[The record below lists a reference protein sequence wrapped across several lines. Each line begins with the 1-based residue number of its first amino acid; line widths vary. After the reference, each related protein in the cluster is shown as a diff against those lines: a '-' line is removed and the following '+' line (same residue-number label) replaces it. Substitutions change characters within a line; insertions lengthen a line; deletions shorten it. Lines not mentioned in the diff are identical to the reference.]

1 VIRLI
6 KKRKTEYKTM
16 SPDFNPQFS
25 KLGEI
30 LVYNGKATEGGVNE
44 ALAQQKT
51 TNDKIGMTLIEMG
64 MIEEDDFATAYS
76 QQLGYRK
83 ADNFI
88 LLEAD
93 STVAALI
100 PEDFARENRVLAVN
114 RNETTIIVAMEDPED
129 VVAID
134 SIKRLTN
141 LIPDILVSGP
151 TLLEK
156 SLDKVYG
163 EIQKTAEVAETID
176 SITVVSGDEGSQ
188 ETIDLSPDKASKEDA
203 PIVKL
208 VNLIFQ
214 ESIKE
219 RATDIHIEPME
230 KQVYVRIRIDGVLQV
245 IMTPPVSSL
254 SGLVTRIKILS
265 NLNIAEKRLPQDGR
279 FSIKSPGKDID
290 IRVSILPTVYG
301 EKIVMRLL
309 DKTGFDFNLTSLG
322 FPKQNL
328 GVFKKVINQ
337 PYGLVVV
344 SGPTG
349 SGKSTSLYAALKE
362 IKNEKTNITTVEDPV
377 EYQLDGVNQ
386 VQVFEDI
393 GLTFGSTL
401 RSILRQD
408 PDVLLIGEIRDG
420 ETADIAVKF
429 SLTGHLVFSTVHAN
443 DAPGTI
449 TRLLDIGIAPFLVG
463 SCLNLVMAQR
473 LVRRICNNCKKEY
486 SATPEELAMIGLDPA
501 RITDSLYHGKGCTEC
516 RNTGY
521 KGRLAIF
528 EMIPMARE
536 LRKLVFESANED
548 DIRETALNN
557 GMVTLREAGLA
568 RVLDGT
574 TTPEE
579 ILRSTVEDL

>member
-1 VIRLI
+1 
-6 KKRKTEYKTM
+6 M
-16 SPDFNPQFS
+16 S
-25 KLGEI
+25 
-30 LVYNGKATEGGVNE
+30 
-44 ALAQQKT
+44 
-51 TNDKIGMTLIEMG
+51 
-64 MIEEDDFATAYS
+64 
-76 QQLGYRK
+76 
-83 ADNFI
+83 
-88 LLEAD
+88 
-93 STVAALI
+93 
-100 PEDFARENRVLAVN
+100 
-114 RNETTIIVAMEDPED
+114 
-129 VVAID
+129 
-134 SIKRLTN
+134 
-141 LIPDILVSGP
+141 
-151 TLLEK
+151 
-156 SLDKVYG
+156 
-163 EIQKTAEVAETID
+163 ETIE
-176 SITVVSGDEGSQ
+176 SITVISGDEGSQ
-188 ETIDLSPDKASKEDA
+188 EVVDLSPDKASEEDA

-230 KQVYVRIRIDGVLQV
+230 KQVYIRIRIDGVLQI

-265 NLNIAEKRLPQDGR
+265 KLNIAEKRLPQDGR
-279 FSIKSPGKDID
+279 FSIRAPGKDID
-290 IRVSILPTVYG
+290 VRVSILPTVYG

-322 FPKQNL
+322 FPRENL
-328 GVFKKVINQ
+328 GVFKKMINQ
-337 PYGLVVV
+337 PYGMVVV

-362 IKNEKTNITTVEDPV
+362 IKSEQTNITTVEDPV

-408 PDVLLIGEIRDG
+408 PDILLIGEIRDG

-473 LVRRICNNCKKEY
+473 LVRRICQNCKEEY
-486 SATPEELAMIGLDPA
+486 TPTADELKLVGLERD
-501 RITDSLYHGKGCTEC
+501 RVKGSLFHGKG
-516 RNTGY
+516 
-521 KGRLAIF
+521 
-528 EMIPMARE
+528 
-536 LRKLVFESANED
+536 
-548 DIRETALNN
+548 
-557 GMVTLREAGLA
+557 
-568 RVLDGT
+568 
-574 TTPEE
+574 
-579 ILRSTVEDL
+579 

>member
-1 VIRLI
+1 
-6 KKRKTEYKTM
+6 M
-16 SPDFNPQFS
+16 SSNFNPQFA

-30 LVYNGKATEGGVNE
+30 LIRNGKATESGVND
-44 ALAQQKT
+44 ALAEQKV
-51 TNDKIGMTLIEMG
+51 TNGKIGTTLIEMG
-64 MIEEDDFATAYS
+64 YIEEDDFTSAYAD
-76 QQLGYRK
+76 QLGYRK
-83 ADNFI
+83 ADNFM

-93 STVAALI
+93 SAVASLV
-100 PEDFARENRVLAVN
+100 PEDFARENRVLAVQKS
-114 RNETTIIVAMEDPED
+114 ETTITVAMEDPED
-129 VVAID
+129 VVAVD
-134 SIKRLTN
+134 SVKRLTN
-141 LIPDILVSGP
+141 LNPDILVVGP

-156 SLDKVYG
+156 ALDKVYG

-188 ETIDLSPDKASKEDA
+188 EEVDLSPDKASDEDA

-208 VNLIFQ
+208 VNLIFM

-219 RATDIHIEPME
+219 RATDIHVEPME
-230 KQVYVRIRIDGVLQV
+230 KQVYIRIRIDGVLQT
-245 IMTPPVSSL
+245 IMTPPVASL

-279 FSIKSPGKDID
+279 FSIKAPGKDID

-328 GVFKKVINQ
+328 GTFKKVIKQ
-337 PYGLVVV
+337 PYGMVVV

-362 IKNEKTNITTVEDPV
+362 IKSERTNITTVEDPV

-429 SLTGHLVFSTVHAN
+429 ALTGHLVFSTVHAN

-473 LVRRICNNCKKEY
+473 LVRRLCNNCKEEY
-486 SATPEELAMIGLDPA
+486 TPTKEELGLVGLDPSKVSGKLCKA
-501 RITDSLYHGKGCTEC
+501 KGCAEC

-528 EMIPMARE
+528 EMIPMARD
-536 LRKLVFESANED
+536 LRKLVFENANED
-548 DIRETALNN
+548 EIRQASLNN
-557 GMVTLREAGLA
+557 GMETLREAGLA

-574 TTPEE
+574 TSIEE
-579 ILRSTVEDL
+579 VLRSTVEDL

>member
-1 VIRLI
+1 
-6 KKRKTEYKTM
+6 M
-16 SPDFNPQFS
+16 SSNFNPQFA

-30 LVYNGKATEGGVNE
+30 LIQNGKATESGVND
-44 ALAQQKT
+44 ALAEQKV
-51 TNDKIGMTLIEMG
+51 TNGKIGTTLIEMG
-64 MIEEDDFATAYS
+64 YIEEDDFTSAYAD
-76 QQLGYRK
+76 QLGYRK
-83 ADNFI
+83 ADNFM

-93 STVAALI
+93 SAVASLV
-100 PEDFARENRVLAVN
+100 PEDFARENRVLAVQKS
-114 RNETTIIVAMEDPED
+114 ETTITVAMEDPED
-129 VVAID
+129 VVAVD
-134 SIKRLTN
+134 SVKRLTN
-141 LIPDILVSGP
+141 LNPDILVVGP

-156 SLDKVYG
+156 ALDKVYG

-188 ETIDLSPDKASKEDA
+188 EEVDLSPDKASDEDA

-208 VNLIFQ
+208 VNLIFM

-219 RATDIHIEPME
+219 RATDIHVEPME
-230 KQVYVRIRIDGVLQV
+230 KQVYIRIRIDGVLQT
-245 IMTPPVSSL
+245 IMTPPVASL

-279 FSIKSPGKDID
+279 FSIKAPGKDID

-328 GVFKKVINQ
+328 GTFKKVIKQ
-337 PYGLVVV
+337 PYGMVVV

-362 IKNEKTNITTVEDPV
+362 IKSERTNITTVEDPV

-429 SLTGHLVFSTVHAN
+429 ALTGHLVFSTVHAN

-449 TRLLDIGIAPFLVG
+449 TR
-463 SCLNLVMAQR
+463 
-473 LVRRICNNCKKEY
+473 
-486 SATPEELAMIGLDPA
+486 
-501 RITDSLYHGKGCTEC
+501 
-516 RNTGY
+516 
-521 KGRLAIF
+521 
-528 EMIPMARE
+528 
-536 LRKLVFESANED
+536 
-548 DIRETALNN
+548 
-557 GMVTLREAGLA
+557 
-568 RVLDGT
+568 
-574 TTPEE
+574 
-579 ILRSTVEDL
+579 

>member
-1 VIRLI
+1 
-6 KKRKTEYKTM
+6 M
-16 SPDFNPQFS
+16 SSNFNPQFA

-30 LVYNGKATEGGVNE
+30 LIKNGKTTESGVND
-44 ALAQQKT
+44 ALAEQKV
-51 TNDKIGMTLIEMG
+51 TNGKIGSTLIEMG
-64 MIEEDDFATAYS
+64 YIEEDDFISAYAD
-76 QQLGYRK
+76 QLGYRK
-83 ADNFI
+83 ADNFM

-93 STVAALI
+93 SDVASLV
-100 PEDFARENRVLAVN
+100 PEDFARENRVLAVQKS
-114 RNETTIIVAMEDPED
+114 ETTITVAMEDPED
-129 VVAID
+129 VVAVD
-134 SIKRLTN
+134 SVKRLTN
-141 LIPDILVSGP
+141 LNPDILVVGP
-151 TLLEK
+151 SLLEK
-156 SLDKVYG
+156 AMDKVYG

-176 SITVVSGDEGSQ
+176 NITVVSGDEGSQ
-188 ETIDLSPDKASKEDA
+188 EEVDLSPDKASDEDA

-208 VNLIFQ
+208 VNLIFM

-230 KQVYVRIRIDGVLQV
+230 KQVYIRIRIDGVLQT
-245 IMTPPVSSL
+245 IMTPPVASL

-279 FSIKSPGKDID
+279 FSIKAPGKDID

-328 GVFKKVINQ
+328 GTFKKVIKQ
-337 PYGLVVV
+337 PYGMVVV

-362 IKNEKTNITTVEDPV
+362 IKSERTNITTVEDPV

-429 SLTGHLVFSTVHAN
+429 ALTGHLVFSTVHAN

-473 LVRRICNNCKKEY
+473 LVRRLCNNCKEQY
-486 SATPEELAMIGLDPA
+486 TPTKQELGLVGLDP
-501 RITDSLYHGKGCTEC
+501 SKVPGKLYKAKGCAEC

-528 EMIPMARE
+528 EMIPMARD
-536 LRKLVFESANED
+536 LRKLVFENANED
-548 DIRETALNN
+548 EIRQASLNN
-557 GMVTLREAGLA
+557 GMETLREAGLA

-574 TTPEE
+574 TSIEE
-579 ILRSTVEDL
+579 VLRSTVEDL

>member
-1 VIRLI
+1 
-6 KKRKTEYKTM
+6 M
-16 SPDFNPQFS
+16 STDFNPQFS
-25 KLGEI
+25 RIGEI
-30 LVYNGKATEGGVNE
+30 LVHLGKISESQLNQ
-44 ALAQQKT
+44 ALAEQKNT
-51 TNDKIGMTLIEMG
+51 QGKLGQTLIDMNV
-64 MIEEDDFATAYS
+64 IKEEDLTS
-76 QQLGYRK
+76 GYALQMGYK
-83 ADNFI
+83 QADNFI

-93 STVAALI
+93 ANIAAMI
-100 PEDFARENRVLAVN
+100 PEEFARTNRVLAVN
-114 RNETTIIVAMEDPED
+114 KNDSSIVVAMEDPED
-129 VVAID
+129 LVVID
-134 SIKRLTN
+134 AIKRLTK
-141 LIPDILVSGP
+141 LEPDILVSGP

-156 SLDKVYG
+156 ALDKVYG
-163 EIQKTAEVAETID
+163 EIQKTTEVSQTID
-176 SITVVSGDEGSQ
+176 SITVISGDEGSR
-188 ETIDLSPDKASKEDA
+188 EEVNLSPENASDEDA

-208 VNLIFQ
+208 VNLILQ

-230 KQVYVRIRIDGVLQV
+230 KQIYIRIRIDGVLQI
-245 IMTPPVSSL
+245 IMSPPITSL

-279 FSIKSPGKDID
+279 FSIKSPGKELDV
-290 IRVSILPTVYG
+290 RVSILPTIYG
-301 EKIVMRLL
+301 EKVVMRLL
-309 DKTGFDFNLTSLG
+309 DKTGFDFNLVSLG

-362 IKNEKTNITTVEDPV
+362 IKSERTNITTVEDPV

-386 VQVFEDI
+386 IQIFEDI
-393 GLTFGSTL
+393 GLTFSTSL

-408 PDVLLIGEIRDG
+408 PDILLIGEIRDG

-429 SLTGHLVFSTVHAN
+429 ALTGHLVFSTVHAN

-473 LVRRICNNCKKEY
+473 LVRRICQSCKEGY
-486 SATPEELAMIGLDPA
+486 TASQEELAMVGLDPGKVKGE
-501 RITDSLYHGKGCTEC
+501 LFKGKGCPDC

-548 DIRETALNN
+548 DIREAALKN
-557 GMVTLREAGLA
+557 GMITLRNAGLA

-574 TTPEE
+574 TTTDE

>member
-1 VIRLI
+1 
-6 KKRKTEYKTM
+6 M
-16 SPDFNPQFS
+16 SEFNPQFAQ
-25 KLGEI
+25 LGEI
-30 LVYNGKATEGGVNE
+30 LVHNGCVTEGQLNE
-44 ALAQQKT
+44 GLAQQKS
-51 TNDKIGMTLIEMG
+51 TNEKIGITLIGMG
-64 MIEEDDFATAYS
+64 LIEEDDFANAFA

-93 STVAALI
+93 ANIAALI
-100 PEDFARENRVLAVN
+100 PEDFARSNRVLAVN
-114 RNETTIIVAMEDPED
+114 KSDTSIMVAMEDPED
-129 VVAID
+129 LVAID

-141 LIPDILVSGP
+141 LNPEIIVCGPILM
-151 TLLEK
+151 EK

-163 EIQKTAEVAETID
+163 EIQKTAEVSD
-176 SITVVSGDEGSQ
+176 VLDNITVVSGDEGSK
-188 ETIDLSPDKASKEDA
+188 EEVDLSPDKASEEDA

-208 VNLIFQ
+208 VNLILQ

-230 KQVYVRIRIDGVLQV
+230 KQVYVRIRIDGVLQT
-245 IMTPPVSSL
+245 IMTPPVTSL

-265 NLNIAEKRLPQDGR
+265 KLNIAEKRLPQDGR
-279 FSIKSPGKDID
+279 FSIKAPGKEID
-290 IRVSILPTVYG
+290 VRVSILPTVYG

-322 FPKQNL
+322 FPQRNL
-328 GVFKKVINQ
+328 SVFKKVINQ
-337 PYGLVVV
+337 PYGMVVV

-362 IKNEKTNITTVEDPV
+362 IKSEKTNITTVEDPV

-429 SLTGHLVFSTVHAN
+429 ALTGHLVFSTVHAN

-473 LVRRICNNCKKEY
+473 LVRRICASCKEEY
-486 SATPEELAMIGLDPA
+486 TPTKEELALVGLEQD
-501 RITDSLYHGKGCTEC
+501 RVTGSLFRGKGCAEC

-536 LRKLVFESANED
+536 LRKLVFDNSNED
-548 DIRETALNN
+548 EIRQTALGK
-557 GMVTLREAGLA
+557 GMVTLREAGLE

-574 TTPEE
+574 TSVEE
-579 ILRSTVEDL
+579 VMRSTVEDL

>member
-1 VIRLI
+1 
-6 KKRKTEYKTM
+6 M
-16 SPDFNPQFS
+16 SSNFNPQFA

-30 LVYNGKATEGGVNE
+30 LINKCKVSESGINE

-51 TNDKIGMTLIEMG
+51 TNDKIGVTLIEMG
-64 MIEEDDFATAYS
+64 FIEEDDFTSAYAE
-76 QQLGYRK
+76 QLGYRK

-93 STVAALI
+93 SDVASLV
-100 PEDFARENRVLAVN
+100 PEDFARENRVLAVQKSD
-114 RNETTIIVAMEDPED
+114 TTITVAMEDPED
-129 VVAID
+129 VVAVD
-134 SIKRLTN
+134 SIKRLTKLN
-141 LIPDILVSGP
+141 PDILVAGP
-151 TLLEK
+151 ELLEK
-156 SLDKVYG
+156 ALDKVYG
-163 EIQKTAEVAETID
+163 EIQKTAQFTETID
-176 SITVVSGDEGSQ
+176 SITVVSGEEGSQ
-188 ETIDLSPDKASKEDA
+188 EEVDLSPDKASDEDA

-230 KQVYVRIRIDGVLQV
+230 KQVYVRIRIDGVLQT
-245 IMTPPVSSL
+245 IMTPPITSL

-279 FSIKSPGKDID
+279 FSVKSPGKDID

-301 EKIVMRLL
+301 EKVVMRLL

-328 GVFKKVINQ
+328 GTFKKVITQ
-337 PYGLVVV
+337 PYGMVVV

-362 IKNEKTNITTVEDPV
+362 IKSERTNITTVEDPV

-429 SLTGHLVFSTVHAN
+429 ALTGHLVFSTVHAN

-473 LVRRICNNCKKEY
+473 LVRRICKNCKNEY
-486 SATPEELAMIGLDPA
+486 APTNEELALVGLDSSKVSGP
-501 RITDSLYHGKGCTEC
+501 LFKGEGCAEC

-528 EMIPMARE
+528 EMIPMARD
-536 LRKLVFESANED
+536 LRKLVFDNANED
-548 DIRETALNN
+548 EIRTASLNN
-557 GMVTLREAGLA
+557 GMTTLREAGLA

-574 TTPEE
+574 TSIQE

>member
-1 VIRLI
+1 
-6 KKRKTEYKTM
+6 M
-16 SPDFNPQFS
+16 NQAFNPQFA
-25 KLGEI
+25 KIGEI
-30 LVYNGKATEGGVNE
+30 LVNNGKATESGINE

-51 TNDKIGMTLIEMG
+51 TNEKIGTTLIEMG
-64 MIEEDDFATAYS
+64 LIEEDDFTTAYS
-76 QQLGYRK
+76 QQLGYKK

-93 STVAALI
+93 SQVAALI
-100 PEDFARENRVLAVN
+100 PEDFARENRVLGISSN
-114 RNETTIIVAMEDPED
+114 DTTIVVAMEDPDD
-129 VVAID
+129 VVSVD

-141 LIPDILVSGP
+141 LNPDIIVAGP
-151 TLLEK
+151 ALLE
-156 SLDKVYG
+156 SALDKVYG

-176 SITVVSGDEGSQ
+176 SITVISGEEGSQ
-188 ETIDLSPDKASKEDA
+188 EEVDLSPDKASEEDA

-230 KQVYVRIRIDGVLQV
+230 DKVYVRIRIDGVLQT
-245 IMTPPVSSL
+245 IMTPPITSL

-279 FSIKSPGKDID
+279 FSVKSPGKDID

-301 EKIVMRLL
+301 EKVVMRLL

-322 FPKQNL
+322 FPKKNL
-328 GVFKKVINQ
+328 GTFKKVINQ
-337 PYGLVVV
+337 PYGMVVV

-362 IKNEKTNITTVEDPV
+362 IKSERTNITTVEDPV

-429 SLTGHLVFSTVHAN
+429 ALTGHLVFSTVHAN

-473 LVRRICNNCKKEY
+473 LVRRLCADCKEEY
-486 SATPEELAMIGLDPA
+486 TPSNEELAVVGLDQKKVNGP
-501 RITDSLYHGKGCTEC
+501 LYQGKGCAEC

-528 EMIPMARE
+528 EMIPMARD
-536 LRKLVFESANED
+536 LRKLVFDNANED
-548 DIRETALNN
+548 EIRQTALDN
-557 GMVTLREAGLA
+557 GMTTLRDAGLA

-574 TTPEE
+574 TSIEE
-579 ILRSTVEDL
+579 IMRSTVEDL

>member
-1 VIRLI
+1 M
-6 KKRKTEYKTM
+6 T
-16 SPDFNPQFS
+16 SNFNPQFS
-25 KLGEI
+25 KIGEI
-30 LVYNGKATEGGVNE
+30 LVNNGKATENGVNE

-51 TNDKIGMTLIEMG
+51 TNDKLGVTLIEMG
-64 MIEEDDFATAYS
+64 FIEEDDFTNAYS

-93 STVAALI
+93 SSVAALI
-100 PEDFARENRVLAVN
+100 PEDFARENRVLGVSKN
-114 RNETTIIVAMEDPED
+114 DTTIVVAMEDPED

-134 SIKRLTN
+134 SIKRLTSLN
-141 LIPDILVSGP
+141 PDILVVGP

-163 EIQKTAEVAETID
+163 DIQKTAEVAETID
-176 SITVVSGDEGSQ
+176 SITVVSGEEGSQ
-188 ETIDLSPDKASKEDA
+188 EIVDLSPDKASDEDA

-208 VNLIFQ
+208 VNLIFM

-230 KQVYVRIRIDGVLQV
+230 KQVYIRIRVDGVLQT

-301 EKIVMRLL
+301 EKVVMRLL
-309 DKTGFDFNLTSLG
+309 DKTGFDFNLKSLG

-328 GVFKKVINQ
+328 GTFKKVINQ

-362 IKNEKTNITTVEDPV
+362 IKSDRTNITTVEDPV

-393 GLTFGSTL
+393 GLTFGATL

-408 PDVLLIGEIRDG
+408 PDVLLIGEIRDE

-429 SLTGHLVFSTVHAN
+429 ALTGHLVFSTVHAN

-473 LVRRICNNCKKEY
+473 LVRKICNKCKEEY
-486 SATPEELAMIGLDPA
+486 TPTNEELALVGLDSSK
-501 RITDSLYHGKGCTEC
+501 INGSLFHGKGCADC

-528 EMIPMARE
+528 EMIPMARD
-536 LRKLVFESANED
+536 LRKLVFDNANED
-548 DIRETALNN
+548 EIRQSALNN
-557 GMVTLREAGLA
+557 GMVTLRDAGLE

-574 TTPEE
+574 TSVEE
-579 ILRSTVEDL
+579 ILRSTVEEL

>member
-1 VIRLI
+1 
-6 KKRKTEYKTM
+6 M
-16 SPDFNPQFS
+16 STDFNPQFS
-25 KLGEI
+25 RIGEI
-30 LVYNGKATEGGVNE
+30 LVHQGKISESQLNQ
-44 ALAQQKT
+44 ALVEQKNT
-51 TNDKIGMTLIEMG
+51 REKLGQTLIDMNV
-64 MIEEDDFATAYS
+64 INEEDLTGVYALQMGFK
-76 QQLGYRK
+76 K

-93 STVAALI
+93 STIAAMI
-100 PEDFARENRVLAVN
+100 PEDFARSNRVLAVN
-114 RNETTIIVAMEDPED
+114 KNDSTLVVAMEDPED
-129 VVAID
+129 LVTID
-134 SIKRLTN
+134 AIKRLTN
-141 LIPDILVSGP
+141 LSPEIIVSGP
-151 TLLEK
+151 TLMEK
-156 SLDKVYG
+156 ALDKVYG
-163 EIQKTAEVAETID
+163 EIQKTAEVSETIE
-176 SITVVSGDEGSQ
+176 SITVISGDEGSQ
-188 ETIDLSPDKASKEDA
+188 EVVNLSADKASKEDA

-219 RATDIHIEPME
+219 RATDIHVEPME
-230 KQVYVRIRIDGVLQV
+230 KQVYIRIRIDGVLQV
-245 IMTPPVSSL
+245 IMTPPISSL

-265 NLNIAEKRLPQDGR
+265 KLNIAEKRLPQDGR
-279 FSIKSPGKDID
+279 FSIRSPGKDID
-290 IRVSILPTVYG
+290 VRVSILPTIYG

-322 FPKQNL
+322 FPRENL
-328 GVFKKVINQ
+328 VVFKKMINQ
-337 PYGLVVV
+337 PYGMVVV

-362 IKNEKTNITTVEDPV
+362 IKSERTNITTVEDPV

-408 PDVLLIGEIRDG
+408 PDILLIGEIRDG

-443 DAPGTI
+443 DAAGTI

-473 LVRRICNNCKKEY
+473 LVRRICLDCKEEHNP
-486 SATPEELAMIGLDPA
+486 TPEELKMVGLDPN
-501 RITDSLYHGKGCTEC
+501 RIKGSLYRGKGCTEC

-528 EMIPMARE
+528 EMIPMARN
-536 LRKLVFESANED
+536 LRKLVYESANED
-548 DIRETALNN
+548 DIRQTALKN
-557 GMVTLREAGLA
+557 GMVTLREAGLT

-574 TTPEE
+574 TSLEE
-579 ILRSTVEDL
+579 VMRSTVEDL

>member
-1 VIRLI
+1 
-6 KKRKTEYKTM
+6 M
-16 SPDFNPQFS
+16 SDFNPQFA

-30 LVYNGKATEGGVNE
+30 LVHDGKVTEGQLNE
-44 ALAQQKT
+44 GLAHQKT
-51 TNDKIGMTLIEMG
+51 TNEKIGITLIELG
-64 MIEEDDFATAYS
+64 IIEEDDFITAFS

-88 LLEAD
+88 LLESD
-93 STVAALI
+93 TSIAAMI
-100 PEDFARENRVLAVN
+100 PEDFARSNRVLAVN
-114 RNETTIIVAMEDPED
+114 KNESSIVVAMEDPED
-129 VVAID
+129 LVAID

-141 LIPDILVSGP
+141 LNPEILVCGP
-151 TLLEK
+151 DLMEK

-163 EIQKTAEVAETID
+163 EIQKTAEVSD
-176 SITVVSGDEGSQ
+176 VLDNITVISGDEGSR
-188 ETIDLSPDKASKEDA
+188 EEVDLSPDKASEEDA

-208 VNLIFQ
+208 VNLILQ

-230 KQVYVRIRIDGVLQV
+230 KQLYVRIRIDGVLQN
-245 IMTPPVSSL
+245 IMTPPITSL

-279 FSIKSPGKDID
+279 FSIKAPGKELDV
-290 IRVSILPTVYG
+290 RVSILPTVYG

-322 FPKQNL
+322 FPKRNL
-328 GVFKKVINQ
+328 GTFKKVINQ
-337 PYGLVVV
+337 PYGMVVV

-362 IKNEKTNITTVEDPV
+362 IKSEKTNITTVEDPV

-429 SLTGHLVFSTVHAN
+429 ALTGHLVFSTVHAN

-473 LVRRICNNCKKEY
+473 LVRRICSSCKEEY
-486 SATPEELAMIGLDPA
+486 TPTKEELALVGLDPA
-501 RITDSLYHGKGCTEC
+501 KVKGPLYRGKGCTEC

-536 LRKLVFESANED
+536 LRKLVFDSANED
-548 DIRETALNN
+548 EIRQAALNN
-557 GMVTLREAGLA
+557 NMVTLREAGLE

-574 TTPEE
+574 TSIEE
-579 ILRSTVEDL
+579 VTRSTVEEL

>member
-1 VIRLI
+1 
-6 KKRKTEYKTM
+6 M

-51 TNDKIGMTLIEMG
+51 TNDKIGVTLIEMG

-176 SITVVSGDEGSQ
+176 SITVISGDEGSQ

-214 ESIKE
+214 EAIKE

-230 KQVYVRIRIDGVLQV
+230 KQVYVRIRIDGVLQI
-245 IMTPPVSSL
+245 IMTPPRSSL

-309 DKTGFDFNLTSLG
+309 DKIGFDFNLTSLG

-473 LVRRICNNCKKEY
+473 LVRRICNNCKEEY
-486 SATPEELAMIGLDPA
+486 SATPEELAMIGLDSS
-501 RITDSLYHGKGCTEC
+501 RVTDALYHGKGCIEC

-536 LRKLVFESANED
+536 LRKLVYESANED
-548 DIRETALNN
+548 DIRQAALNN

-574 TTPEE
+574 TTTEE
-579 ILRSTVEDL
+579 ILRSTIEDL

>member
-1 VIRLI
+1 
-6 KKRKTEYKTM
+6 M
-16 SPDFNPQFS
+16 SVDFNPQFS
-25 KLGEI
+25 QLGAI
-30 LVYNGKATEGGVNE
+30 LVNNGKIDESNLNEG
-44 ALAQQKT
+44 LAQQKNT
-51 TNDKIGMTLIEMG
+51 TDKIGQTLIEMG
-64 MIEEDDFATAYS
+64 FINEDDFASAYAL
-76 QQLGYRK
+76 QLGYKK

-93 STVAALI
+93 TNTAALI
-100 PEDFARENRVLAVN
+100 PEDFARSNRVIAVN
-114 RNETTIIVAMEDPED
+114 KSDSTILVAMEDPED
-129 VVAID
+129 LVAID

-141 LIPDILVSGP
+141 LNPEIIVSGP
-151 TLLEK
+151 DLLEK
-156 SLDKVYG
+156 ALNKVYSD
-163 EIQKTAEVAETID
+163 IQKTAEVSKTID
-176 SITVVSGDEGSQ
+176 SITVISGEEGSR
-188 ETIDLSPDKASKEDA
+188 EEVDLSPDKASKEDA

-208 VNLIFQ
+208 VNLILQ

-230 KQVYVRIRIDGVLQV
+230 KQVYVRIRIDGVLQT
-245 IMTPPVSSL
+245 IMTPPVTSL

-290 IRVSILPTVYG
+290 VRVSILPTIYG

-309 DKTGFDFNLTSLG
+309 DKSGFDINLTSLG

-328 GVFKKVINQ
+328 GIFKKIIKQ

-349 SGKSTSLYAALKE
+349 SGKSTSLYAALKQ
-362 IKNEKTNITTVEDPV
+362 IKSEGTNITTVEDPV

-401 RSILRQD
+401 RSVLRQD
-408 PDVLLIGEIRDG
+408 PDVLLIGEIRDS

-429 SLTGHLVFSTVHAN
+429 ALTGHLVFTTVHAN

-473 LVRRICNNCKKEY
+473 LVRRICENCKEGY
-486 SATPEELAMIGLDPA
+486 TPTAEELTLVGLDPGLVKG
-501 RITDSLYHGKGCTEC
+501 DLYRGKGCTEC

-536 LRKLVFESANED
+536 IRKLVYESANED
-548 DIRETALNN
+548 DIRQSALDH

-574 TTPEE
+574 ITIEE
-579 ILRSTVEDL
+579 VIRSTVEEL

>member
-1 VIRLI
+1 
-6 KKRKTEYKTM
+6 M
-16 SPDFNPQFS
+16 SADFNPQFS
-25 KLGEI
+25 KIGEI
-30 LVYNGKATEGGVNE
+30 LVNNGKATESGINE
-44 ALAQQKT
+44 GLVQQKT
-51 TNDKIGMTLIEMG
+51 TNEKIGTTLIEMG
-64 MIEEDDFATAYS
+64 LIEEDDFATAYG
-76 QQLGYRK
+76 QQLGYKK

-93 STVAALI
+93 SKVAALI
-100 PEDFARENRVLAVN
+100 PEDFARENRVLGVSSSD
-114 RNETTIIVAMEDPED
+114 TTIVVAMEDPED

-141 LIPDILVSGP
+141 LNPDILIAGP

-156 SLDKVYG
+156 ALDKVYG
-163 EIQKTAEVAETID
+163 EIQKTAEVEQTID

-188 ETIDLSPDKASKEDA
+188 EEVDLSPDKASEEDA

-230 KQVYVRIRIDGVLQV
+230 QQVYIRIRIDGVLQT
-245 IMTPPVSSL
+245 IMTPPIASL

-279 FSIKSPGKDID
+279 FSVKSPGKDID

-301 EKIVMRLL
+301 EKVVMRLL

-328 GVFKKVINQ
+328 NTFKKVINQ
-337 PYGLVVV
+337 PYGMVVV

-362 IKNEKTNITTVEDPV
+362 IKSERTNITTVEDPV

-473 LVRRICNNCKKEY
+473 LVRRICTNCKEEY
-486 SATPEELAMIGLDPA
+486 EPTKEELVLVGLEPGKVDGP
-501 RITDSLYHGKGCTEC
+501 LYKGKGCAEC

-536 LRKLVFESANED
+536 LRKLVFDNANED
-548 DIRETALNN
+548 EIRQTALDN
-557 GMVTLREAGLA
+557 GMTTLRDAGLE

-574 TTPEE
+574 TSVEE
-579 ILRSTVEDL
+579 VLRSTVEDL

>member
-1 VIRLI
+1 MTTI
-6 KKRKTEYKTM
+6 
-16 SPDFNPQFS
+16 FNPQFS
-25 KLGEI
+25 KIGEI
-30 LVYNGKATEGGVNE
+30 LVNE
-44 ALAQQKT
+44 EKLSVESLNTALARQKT
-51 TNDKIGMTLIEMG
+51 SNDKIGQILIDNEQ
-64 MIEEDDFATAYS
+64 INEDDFVNAYS
-76 QQLGYRK
+76 KQLGLKK

-88 LLEAD
+88 MLEAN
-93 STVAALI
+93 SSIASMI
-100 PEDFARENRVLAVN
+100 PKDFAKSNRLLAVTQ
-114 RNETTIIVAMEDPED
+114 NEDTLVLAMEDPED
-129 VVAID
+129 LEAID
-134 SIKRLTN
+134 SVKQLTN
-141 LIPDILVSGP
+141 LNIDILVVGSN
-151 TLLEK
+151 L
-156 SLDKVYG
+156 LDKAIDKIYG
-163 EIQKTAEVAETID
+163 EIQKTAEVTETID
-176 SITVVSGDEGSQ
+176 SITVISGDEGSQ
-188 ETIDLSPDKASKEDA
+188 ETIDLSPEKASDKDA

-214 ESIKE
+214 EAIKE

-245 IMTPPVSSL
+245 IMTPPRSSL

-301 EKIVMRLL
+301 EKVVMRLL

-473 LVRRICNNCKKEY
+473 LVRRICNNCKEEY
-486 SATPEELAMIGLDPA
+486 SATPEELAMIGLDPG
-501 RITDSLYHGKGCTEC
+501 RVTDALYHGKGCTEC

-548 DIRETALNN
+548 DIRQAALNN

-574 TTPEE
+574 TTTEE
-579 ILRSTVEDL
+579 ILRSTVEEL

>member
-1 VIRLI
+1 
-6 KKRKTEYKTM
+6 M
-16 SPDFNPQFS
+16 STDFNPQFS
-25 KLGEI
+25 RIGEI
-30 LVYNGKATEGGVNE
+30 LVHQGKISESQLNQ
-44 ALAQQKT
+44 ALVEQKNT
-51 TNDKIGMTLIEMG
+51 HEKLGQTLIDMNV
-64 MIEEDDFATAYS
+64 INEEDLTGVYALQMGFK
-76 QQLGYRK
+76 K

-93 STVAALI
+93 STIAAMI
-100 PEDFARENRVLAVN
+100 PEDFARSNRVLAVN
-114 RNETTIIVAMEDPED
+114 KNDSTLVVAMEDPED
-129 VVAID
+129 LVTID
-134 SIKRLTN
+134 AIKRLTDLN
-141 LIPDILVSGP
+141 PEILVSGP
-151 TLLEK
+151 TLMEK
-156 SLDKVYG
+156 ALDKVYG
-163 EIQKTAEVAETID
+163 EIQKTAEVSETIE
-176 SITVVSGDEGSQ
+176 SITVSSGDEGSQ
-188 ETIDLSPDKASKEDA
+188 EVVDLSPDKASKEDA

-219 RATDIHIEPME
+219 RATDIHVEPME
-230 KQVYVRIRIDGVLQV
+230 KQVYIRIRIDGVLQV
-245 IMTPPVSSL
+245 IMTPPISSL

-265 NLNIAEKRLPQDGR
+265 KLNIAEKRLPQDGR
-279 FSIKSPGKDID
+279 FSIRSTEKDID
-290 IRVSILPTVYG
+290 VRVSILPTIYG

-322 FPKQNL
+322 FPRENL
-328 GVFKKVINQ
+328 GVFKKMINQ
-337 PYGLVVV
+337 PYGMVVV

-362 IKNEKTNITTVEDPV
+362 IKSERTNITTVEDPV

-408 PDVLLIGEIRDG
+408 PDILLIGEIRDG

-473 LVRRICNNCKKEY
+473 LVRRICEDCKEEHNP
-486 SATPEELAMIGLDPA
+486 TPEELKMVGLDPN
-501 RITDSLYHGKGCTEC
+501 RIKGSLYRGKGCTEC

-528 EMIPMARE
+528 EMIPMARN
-536 LRKLVFESANED
+536 LRKLVYENANED
-548 DIRETALNN
+548 DIRQTALKN
-557 GMVTLREAGLA
+557 GMVTLRKAGIT

-574 TTPEE
+574 TSIEE
-579 ILRSTVEDL
+579 VMRSTVEDL

>member
-1 VIRLI
+1 
-6 KKRKTEYKTM
+6 M
-16 SPDFNPQFS
+16 STDFNPQFS
-25 KLGEI
+25 RIGEI
-30 LVYNGKATEGGVNE
+30 LVHQGKVSESQLNQ
-44 ALAQQKT
+44 ALVEQKNT
-51 TNDKIGMTLIEMG
+51 REKLGQTLIDMNV
-64 MIEEDDFATAYS
+64 INEEDLTEVYALQMGFK
-76 QQLGYRK
+76 K

-93 STVAALI
+93 STIAAMI
-100 PEDFARENRVLAVN
+100 PEDFARSNRVLAVN
-114 RNETTIIVAMEDPED
+114 KNDSTLVVAMEDPED
-129 VVAID
+129 LVTID
-134 SIKRLTN
+134 AIKRLTN
-141 LIPDILVSGP
+141 LSPEIIVSGP
-151 TLLEK
+151 TLMEK
-156 SLDKVYG
+156 ALDKVYG
-163 EIQKTAEVAETID
+163 EIQKTAEVSETIE
-176 SITVVSGDEGSQ
+176 SITVISGDEGSQ
-188 ETIDLSPDKASKEDA
+188 EVVNLSADKASKEDA

-219 RATDIHIEPME
+219 RATDIHVEPME
-230 KQVYVRIRIDGVLQV
+230 KQVYIRIRIDGVLQV
-245 IMTPPVSSL
+245 IMTPPISSL

-265 NLNIAEKRLPQDGR
+265 KLNIAEKRLPQDGR
-279 FSIKSPGKDID
+279 FSIRSPGKDID
-290 IRVSILPTVYG
+290 VRVSILPTIYG

-322 FPKQNL
+322 FPKENL
-328 GVFKKVINQ
+328 GVFKKMINQ
-337 PYGLVVV
+337 PYGMVIV

-362 IKNEKTNITTVEDPV
+362 IKSERTNITTVEDPV

-408 PDVLLIGEIRDG
+408 PDILLIGEIRDG

-443 DAPGTI
+443 DAAGTI

-473 LVRRICNNCKKEY
+473 LVRRICLDCKEEHNP
-486 SATPEELAMIGLDPA
+486 TPEELKMVGLDPN
-501 RITDSLYHGKGCTEC
+501 RIKGSLYRGKGCTEC

-528 EMIPMARE
+528 EMIPMARN
-536 LRKLVFESANED
+536 LRKLVYESANED
-548 DIRETALNN
+548 DIRQTALKN
-557 GMVTLREAGLA
+557 GMVTLREAGLT

-574 TTPEE
+574 TALEE
-579 ILRSTVEDL
+579 VMRSTVEDL